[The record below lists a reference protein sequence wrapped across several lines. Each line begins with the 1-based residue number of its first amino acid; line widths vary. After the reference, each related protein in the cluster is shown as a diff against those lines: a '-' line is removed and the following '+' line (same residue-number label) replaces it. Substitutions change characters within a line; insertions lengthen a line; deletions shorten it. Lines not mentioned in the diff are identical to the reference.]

1 VKKGIGEFIAS
12 GLAAPA
18 LGLFSAWYGLDR
30 IARANE
36 VPVSQLGQYCK
47 ALDQYQ
53 FGPGCNSVELLNL
66 LQQLS
71 LIALAATIALPLIYW
86 VCAQLLA
93 RNGDALARYFPPL
106 VRVVIGLLALLLVAH
121 GALVWWATWQ
131 LIEEDVMPRNLY
143 LLAIPFF
150 LGAGLLLAGLSILAD
165 MGRLLATES
174 LGVTGV
180 VVEPSDYPELH
191 ARVARLAAKL
201 NSRPPERIIVGI
213 EPTAFVAAMPIRLR
227 GVAELES
234 AETLYLPCVALRV
247 LDDAELDAL
256 IGHELG
262 HFRGADLEFS
272 SRFAPAFKTLEQAVE
287 SVSIDDGNDDENPW
301 MGVARLPAIGL
312 LTLMSYILAK
322 AASRLLR
329 EREFAADRA
338 SLEVSNPGAV
348 VSLLIKVA
356 TLSLQWQEFRRGL
369 NSLLDR
375 GFGRRNISLDYL
387 ERTRQFLAATSPG
400 DIRAQLID
408 MAIPHPL
415 DLHPTIA
422 ARAAAVGVAP
432 EPLIGPALA
441 RLAENRPVPA
451 ILTKIEEQVTQIDL
465 DYVRVPGHPIKLPED
480 DSLPPEL
487 ALPAPQTG

>member
-1 VKKGIGEFIAS
+1 
-12 GLAAPA
+12 
-18 LGLFSAWYGLDR
+18 
-30 IARANE
+30 
-36 VPVSQLGQYCK
+36 
-47 ALDQYQ
+47 
-53 FGPGCNSVELLNL
+53 
-66 LQQLS
+66 
-71 LIALAATIALPLIYW
+71 
-86 VCAQLLA
+86 
-93 RNGDALARYFPPL
+93 
-106 VRVVIGLLALLLVAH
+106 
-121 GALVWWATWQ
+121 
-131 LIEEDVMPRNLY
+131 
-143 LLAIPFF
+143 
-150 LGAGLLLAGLSILAD
+150 
-165 MGRLLATES
+165 
-174 LGVTGV
+174 
-180 VVEPSDYPELH
+180 
-191 ARVARLAAKL
+191 
-201 NSRPPERIIVGI
+201 
-213 EPTAFVAAMPIRLR
+213 MPIRLR

-432 EPLIGPALA
+432 QPLIGPALA

>member
-18 LGLFSAWYGLDR
+18 LGLFSAWYGLNR

-36 VPVSQLGQYCK
+36 VPASQLGQYCK

-53 FGPGCNSVELLNL
+53 YGSGCKSVDLLYL

-131 LIEEDVMPRNLY
+131 LIEENVMPRNLY
-143 LLAIPFF
+143 VLAIPFF
-150 LGAGLLLAGLSILAD
+150 LGAGLLLAGFSILAD
-165 MGRLLATES
+165 MGRLLATEA

-247 LDDAELDAL
+247 LDDAEFDAL

-262 HFRGADLEFS
+262 HFRGADHTFS

-287 SVSIDDGNDDENPW
+287 SVSIDDGNENPW
-301 MGVARLPAIGL
+301 MAIARLPAIGL

-338 SLEVSNPGAV
+338 SLEVSNPAAV
-348 VSLLIKVA
+348 VSLLIKVGI
-356 TLSLQWQEFRRGL
+356 LSLQWQEFRRGL

-387 ERTRQFLAATSPG
+387 ERTRQYLVATTPG

-408 MAIPHPL
+408 MQVPHPL

-432 EPLIGPALA
+432 ETLIGPVLA

-487 ALPAPQTG
+487 ALPASAG